1 MAGRVSR
8 VRPPR
13 PASVSAT
20 NGFPFSQ
27 QSVSQSS
34 SSGWL
39 AASLIESNVWSS
51 PPSPLM
57 DLNMPVPRSRFI
69 QVPHVRQLC
78 NWDCGLACV
87 LMVLKMLGV
96 EGCDLKYLSQLCQTT
111 SIWTVDL
118 AHLLRHFKVD
128 VAFLT
133 VTIGANPNFAIE
145 TFYKE
150 NMEEDGERVNMLFEK
165 APQVG
170 IRVQW
175 RSITGEE
182 LSLLIL
188 SGGFLAIA
196 LVDKRKLSHPWLDEL
211 CLADCC
217 GLNTGY
223 TGHYVVICGYDMD
236 ADEFEIRDPASSS
249 TSGRISLDALDE
261 ARKSFGT
268 DEDLLL
274 IYLNKF
280 ERDTPAI
287 GRLSLNCAEKVL

>member
-1 MAGRVSR
+1 VRESIVIYYVLTKGTAACKVEDVAYLDLLLSQGQLVRNSENSSNRKESVEIDSEWTALFVTEEPPPMETAVAGRVSR

-13 PASVSAT
+13 PVSESAA
-20 NGFPFSQ
+20 NGFSFSQ
-27 QSVSQSS
+27 QSVTQSS
-34 SSGWL
+34 SNGWL

-57 DLNMPVPRSRFI
+57 DLSMPVPRSRSI

-87 LMVLKMLGV
+87 LMVLKVLGV

-118 AHLLRHFKVD
+118 AHLLRHFKVE

-150 NMEEDGERVNMLFEK
+150 NMQEDGERVNMLFEK

-170 IRVQW
+170 IRVQVYFVGCPSW
-175 RSITGEE
+175 Y
-182 LSLLIL
+182 
-188 SGGFLAIA
+188 FQ
-196 LVDKRKLSHPWLDEL
+196 
-211 CLADCC
+211 
-217 GLNTGY
+217 
-223 TGHYVVICGYDMD
+223 
-236 ADEFEIRDPASSS
+236 F
-249 TSGRISLDALDE
+249 
-261 ARKSFGT
+261 F
-268 DEDLLL
+268 
-274 IYLNKF
+274 
-280 ERDTPAI
+280 
-287 GRLSLNCAEKVL
+287 